1 MIIKRA
7 KFLYFEK
14 VFQKHV
20 LFADFAEGRAFPDG
34 GATCRV

>member
-7 KFLYFEK
+7 KFLYFERI
-14 VFQKHV
+14 FQKFV
-20 LFADFAEGRAFPDG
+20 FLADFAERRAIPDG